1 MNHPSPALPYSTVLT
16 PQCDRAAAVS
26 PYLLR
31 TLQGCR
37 RTGSGILGPAPG
49 TSPAA
54 HGSVRKPHLLS
65 SLYVK
70 LMILPRQ
77 ARDKHRKSTQKE
89 MCCLTGH
96 SNASRQAFSFC
107 DAILYLK
114 TIIYPRQARDEH
126 RESTQKESGG
136 GVFLQAASEL
146 DGDCWAW
153 HRAHGQ
159 HSTGQSVSSPEGTYT
174 LLLFIARYDAW
185 VAIQQKSSVCIG
197 ETFLSKENINWKKRT
212 RLAVLFSFSGAD
224 RADERVGCQGDG
236 GGWRGACATFVL

>member
-77 ARDKHRKSTQKE
+77 ARD
-89 MCCLTGH
+89 
-96 SNASRQAFSFC
+96 
-107 DAILYLK
+107 
-114 TIIYPRQARDEH
+114 EH

-146 DGDCWAW
+146 GGNCWAW

-174 LLLFIARYDAW
+174 LLLFIARYDAS

-236 GGWRGACATFVL
+236 GGWRGACATFVV

>member
-1 MNHPSPALPYSTVLT
+1 MNHPSPALPCSTVLT

-31 TLQGCR
+31 TQQGCR

-114 TIIYPRQARDEH
+114 TIILPRQARDEH
-126 RESTQKESGG
+126 RESTQKRR
-136 GVFLQAASEL
+136 FPHPTPDAAAPHH
-146 DGDCWAW
+146 GARPHPRTA
-153 HRAHGQ
+153 HRSAPPPP
-159 HSTGQSVSSPEGTYT
+159 SSVSS
-174 LLLFIARYDAW
+174 F
-185 VAIQQKSSVCIG
+185 G
-197 ETFLSKENINWKKRT
+197 ETVKVRVPTQPPAPRRACSGSICPPQRQTQEIRSRRRRPVLQNIDANNPLLSM
-212 RLAVLFSFSGAD
+212 F
-224 RADERVGCQGDG
+224 
-236 GGWRGACATFVL
+236 CALDFAA